1 MAEHS
6 MGPAH
11 SHFSSSVGSHDS
23 SSSVSLLLRAQNGD
37 EAARNELCARYL
49 PRLRRW
55 AHGRVPIWAREH
67 LDTDD
72 FVQETFVRS
81 LRRLDTFTPR
91 HDQAFWAYVCE
102 TLRNHLRD
110 AIRRA
115 ATRPEEG
122 DLPES
127 EPTAVPSPLELA
139 VGQQTLRRYEAA
151 LARLRESDREI
162 IVARAELGLD
172 YVDIADLMGK
182 PSASAARVAVS
193 RALLRLAMEMGVDR
207 QR

>member
-6 MGPAH
+6 MDPAH
-11 SHFSSSVGSHDS
+11 SHFSSSLGSHDS
-23 SSSVSLLLRAQNGD
+23 SSSVSLLLRAQHGD

-72 FVQETFVRS
+72 FVQDTFVRS
-81 LRRLDTFTPR
+81 LRRLDNFTPR

-122 DLPES
+122 DLPEN